1 MVLGANKK
9 YIIKLTPEERAE
21 LAGYARGLKVAA
33 QKKQRARILLMT
45 DQSDA
50 GEHTTDDEIVR
61 LVGVSLSTVK
71 RVREYGCEVGP
82 LAALTARRPNRV
94 YERKLDGADEARLV
108 KIGCSTPPEG
118 AARWSIRMLKDE
130 LIRLRIV
137 DSIGDETV
145 RRTLK
150 KTGLSLT

>member
-1 MVLGANKK
+1 
-9 YIIKLTPEERAE
+9 
-21 LAGYARGLKVAA
+21 
-33 QKKQRARILLMT
+33 
-45 DQSDA
+45 
-50 GEHTTDDEIVR
+50 
-61 LVGVSLSTVK
+61 
-71 RVREYGCEVGP
+71 
-82 LAALTARRPNRV
+82 
-94 YERKLDGADEARLV
+94 V